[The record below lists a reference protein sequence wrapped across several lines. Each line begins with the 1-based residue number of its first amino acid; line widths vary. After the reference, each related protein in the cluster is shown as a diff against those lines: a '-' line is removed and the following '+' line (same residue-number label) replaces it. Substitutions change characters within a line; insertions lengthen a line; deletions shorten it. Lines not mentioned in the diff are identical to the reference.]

1 MRRARFGSALFFSL
15 IAVAPFTVGCGG
27 DDTRQLD
34 PQSFAMSNNTQPF
47 FDNGEVKLFEVQV
60 PVQLPIKPPD
70 ATQKDSLKTP
80 AKPFPRTPW
89 VTKDDVKVQMTFTL
103 TNLDTDSHNVAVV
116 VDPWNEFGRYVPGVS
131 GTGENAQPNLSGIQQ
146 LYIVPGKNDP
156 SSKGRIEHTFS
167 YDDMDELATDFA
179 TAYNII
185 KTVPAHATAD
195 SMDDQRVGLVNHAF
209 DVLNRSGSDV
219 YTDRYRPGVIPAL
232 LGFDVG
238 LLSQEGDKA
247 PNVAMEFTLEIVDK
261 QGNRVIPEDDGTAPD
276 VAPKTVITLGA
287 AAAG

>member
-1 MRRARFGSALFFSL
+1 MTRARFGSALFFSL
-15 IAVAPFTVGCGG
+15 VAVAPFTVGCGG

-34 PQSFAMSNNTQPF
+34 PQSFAMSKDTQAY
-47 FDNGEVKLFEVQV
+47 FDNGEVKLFEVQL
-60 PVQLPIKPPD
+60 PVQVPIEQPS
-70 ATQKDSLKTP
+70 ATQKAALKSP

-89 VTKDDVKVQMTFTL
+89 VTKDDVKIQMTFTL
-103 TNLDTDSHNVAVV
+103 TNLDADTHNVAVLI
-116 VDPWNEFGRYVPGVS
+116 DPWNEFGRYVPGIS
-131 GTGENAQPNLSGIQQ
+131 GTGENAKPNLSGIQQ
-146 LYIVPGKNDP
+146 LYIVPGTKNGTA
-156 SSKGRIEHTFS
+156 SRIEHTFS

-185 KTVPAHATAD
+185 KTVPAHATPD
-195 SMDDQRVGLVNHAF
+195 DTDDQRVGLVNHAF

-219 YTDRYRPGVIPAL
+219 YTDRYRPAVIPAL

-238 LLSQEGDKA
+238 LGFQGADKA
-247 PNVAMEFTLEIVDK
+247 PNIAIEFTLELVDK
-261 QGNRVIPEDDGTAPD
+261 QGNRVIPEGDGALPD